1 MTCRRTLDRRHAE
14 LAKIHIAKKQLAL
27 DEPTYRAML
36 WTIGRVESSKDL
48 DTYGRQA
55 LLEHLK
61 ARGFVDRSRVR
72 PAEDREPLVNKI
84 RAMLRGAE
92 RTDAYADGMARH
104 MFGAARFIWC
114 NPEQLRKIVAALVY
128 DAKRREKARAK

>member
-48 DTYGRQA
+48 DTHGRQT

-61 ARGFVDRSRVR
+61 SRGFVYRAR
-72 PAEDREPLVNKI
+72 PRPSEDREPLVNKI
-84 RAMLRGAE
+84 RAMLRAAD
-92 RTDAYADGMARH
+92 RADAYADAMAKH
-104 MFGAARFIWC
+104 MFGSAKFTWC

-128 DAKRREKARAK
+128 DAKRREKARAE